1 MIRIAISAGA
11 FDAIAATLPFGS
23 VAFEPQ
29 TKDKGERR
37 ERYGTLALQSH
48 TKKIIFGSSVRR

>member
-1 MIRIAISAGA
+1 VAAPYDPHRHLRRR
-11 FDAIAATLPFGS
+11 AATLPLGS